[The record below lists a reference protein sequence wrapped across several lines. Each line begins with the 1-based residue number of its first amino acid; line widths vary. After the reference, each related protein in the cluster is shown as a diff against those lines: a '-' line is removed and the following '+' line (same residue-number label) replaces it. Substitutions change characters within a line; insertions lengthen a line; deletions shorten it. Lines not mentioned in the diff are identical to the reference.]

1 MIDTI
6 PEQTMSGF
14 PVANRKY
21 LKEILDEIQ
30 QENAEK
36 LIAEQHNADQP
47 DNAEQHELV
56 IWSNLEN
63 LHFKWFR

>member
-6 PEQTMSGF
+6 PEQTMSAF

-47 DNAEQHELV
+47 DNAEQPELL
-56 IWSNLEN
+56 I
-63 LHFKWFR
+63 

>member
-6 PEQTMSGF
+6 PEQTMSAF

-30 QENAEK
+30 QDEEQ
-36 LIAEQHNADQP
+36 LLAEQHNADQP
-47 DNAEQHELV
+47 DHAEQPELV
-56 IWSNLEN
+56 N
-63 LHFKWFR
+63 